1 MKYRAICLL
10 LLFLAAPLAR
20 AQRPSAR
27 ADSLLRLLAASRPDT
42 NRVEYLI
49 QLAWDRTDDNPLA
62 AIGYGRQ
69 SLALA
74 RELRFTT
81 GECRSL
87 LMLGWAFMRAGNY
100 PTAVQTQLQARRL
113 AERVGYAGGIIHA
126 DNAIGYAY
134 SEQGN
139 YPAALRY
146 YQRATVLARQR
157 RDYVLLTPILGNI
170 GQAWLNLGRPDSARR
185 YLREGYGFDLRFR
198 DQHSEIGDLSL
209 LGDVEASSGHPAQA
223 RAYYLQTI
231 ERARGMPVS
240 YALCRAYLGLARLAG
255 AAHQPTLAL
264 VYGHEALEA
273 SRRGGYAKGV
283 FEASG
288 YLAEVYRAQND
299 YPTAYRYLA
308 AAGATRDSLF
318 SQVKVAQ
325 LQALAFG
332 EQMHQQEL
340 AEQRL
345 SAAAARRQRL
355 LLVSLVALVGA
366 AGFTYLLLNRRRL
379 RREVEFAQERRQLER
394 LRAQAVL
401 DAEEAERR
409 RIGADLHDGVGQLLT
424 AAKLNLHALAE
435 ELSDNAPAGS
445 QLLLAHALD
454 VVDESF
460 REVRSISHNLLP
472 NALIRGGLGPAVRD
486 FTSKISPGGRPHFH
500 LVVTGLEE
508 AHRLDPALE
517 SVLFR
522 VIQEL
527 VQNIVK
533 HAQATEVTV
542 QLLRRSHELCVLVE
556 DDGVGFDPAA
566 LGSEEGIG
574 LKNIE
579 SRMVYLG
586 GRVDFDS
593 RPGRGTTVTIEVPL
607 PSAVPMDFITPI
619 RPSVPVELRADMS
632 SPNLL

>member
-1 MKYRAICLL
+1 MLL
-10 LLFLAAPLAR
+10 LAAPWAR

-27 ADSLLRLLAASRPDT
+27 ADSLQRLLAASRPDT

-62 AIGYGRQ
+62 AIGYGRR
-69 SLALA
+69 SLTLA
-74 RELRFTT
+74 RGLRFAT
-81 GECRSL
+81 GECRAL

-100 PTAVQTQLQARRL
+100 PMAVQTQLQAHRL
-113 AERVGYAGGIIHA
+113 AEQIGFAGGIIHA

-146 YQRATVLARQR
+146 YQRATRLARQR
-157 RDYVLLTPILGNI
+157 RDNVLLTPILGNI

-185 YLREGYGFDLRFR
+185 YLREGYESDLRFR
-198 DQHSEIGDLSL
+198 DRHSEIGDLSL
-209 LGDVEASSGHPAQA
+209 LGDVEAGSGHPAAA

-231 ERARGMPVS
+231 GRAHGMPVS
-240 YALCRAYLGLARLAG
+240 YALCRAYLGLARLAS
-255 AAHQPTLAL
+255 AARQPTQALA
-264 VYGHEALEA
+264 YGREALGA
-273 SRRGGYAKGV
+273 SRRGGYVKGV

-288 YLAEVYRAQND
+288 YLAEVYRAQDD

-318 SQVKVAQ
+318 SQVKEAQ

-332 EQMHQQEL
+332 EQLHQQEL

-345 SAAAARRQRL
+345 SSAAARRQRL
-355 LLVSLVALVGA
+355 LLASLVALAGA
-366 AGFTYLLLNRRRL
+366 AGLTYLLLNRRRL
-379 RREVEFAQERRQLER
+379 RREVEFVQERQLLER

-435 ELSDNAPAGS
+435 ELGDDAQAGP
-445 QLLLAHALD
+445 QRLLAHALD

-472 NALIRGGLGPAVRD
+472 NALVKQGLARAVRD
-486 FTSKISPGGRPHFH
+486 LLNKVASAGRLKIN
-500 LVVTGLEE
+500 LEVVGLDEGP
-508 AHRLDPALE
+508 RLAAALE
-517 SVLFR
+517 SVLYR
-522 VIQEL
+522 VIQEV
-527 VQNIVK
+527 VQNIIK
-533 HAQATEVTV
+533 HAHATELTLHIV
-542 QLLRRSHELCVLVE
+542 RRPTELCVLVE
-556 DDGVGFDPAA
+556 DNGVGFAPAA
-566 LGSEEGIG
+566 LDSEAGIG
-574 LKNIE
+574 LKNIAT
-579 SRMVYLG
+579 RVAFLG
-586 GRVDFDS
+586 GRAEFDS
-593 RPGRGTTVTIEVPL
+593 APGRGTTVTLEVPL
-607 PSAVPMDFITPI
+607 GEAGAEPARAADPPVKLSFIQQ
-619 RPSVPVELRADMS
+619 
-632 SPNLL
+632 N